1 MAAVELTISER
12 RADITL
18 ARPDVLNAMNWDVF
32 DGLAEAADGVVAA
45 DDVRVVVVSG
55 EGRSFCSGIDTSAFG
70 DLAASF
76 DEMVARAQAGFR
88 KIAALPMPVVAVVQG
103 HALGAGLQ
111 LALACDLR
119 VVAEDATLGLIE
131 ARFGLLPDLC
141 GTQRLPAL
149 VGPARAKKMIWL
161 AERISGSEAA
171 TLGLAEIVVPTDRLR
186 AASDELV
193 SRLLLAPP
201 IAVKEVKRLVELVGK
216 VGLTEGMD
224 EEAAAQ
230 RQTFASADFSE
241 GVTAYVA
248 KRRPDFTGR

>member
-88 KIAALPMPVVAVVQG
+88 KVASLPMPVVAVG
-103 HALGAGLQ
+103 EGDALGGGA
-111 LALACDLR
+111 
-119 VVAEDATLGLIE
+119 
-131 ARFGLLPDLC
+131 
-141 GTQRLPAL
+141 
-149 VGPARAKKMIWL
+149 
-161 AERISGSEAA
+161 
-171 TLGLAEIVVPTDRLR
+171 
-186 AASDELV
+186 
-193 SRLLLAPP
+193 
-201 IAVKEVKRLVELVGK
+201 
-216 VGLTEGMD
+216 
-224 EEAAAQ
+224 
-230 RQTFASADFSE
+230 
-241 GVTAYVA
+241 
-248 KRRPDFTGR
+248 